1 MTPPLDDAD
10 RRYER
15 RHRIAVGGMGEVW
28 AAQDTVLGREVAV
41 KVLKAEYAADAG
53 FRARFS
59 TEARNA
65 AALHHPGIA
74 SVFDY
79 GTEGADGSPY
89 LVMELVDGKPLSELV
104 AGGRAVAPERAREL
118 ALQVAEALAVA
129 HAAGVVHRDVKPANL
144 LVTPQGRVKITDFGI
159 ARAAGDAAITRTGE
173 IVGTPHYLSPE
184 QASGQPATAAS
195 DVYALGVVLFEC
207 LAGRR
212 PFVADTAVGLALAHL
227 REEVP
232 ELPATVP
239 AGLAA
244 VTYRA
249 LAKDPAERY
258 ADGAAIAEALREAAD
273 GGMPAGPAP
282 TRVMAAPV
290 AGPVPGPATRTT
302 RTSPVVAAVP
312 PARER
317 DRDRD
322 RATPWAAYAVAAL
335 LAVVLVALLLTRP
348 WADDTDTT
356 ADPSPSPS
364 ASATPSET
372 AAEEPTTIALD
383 PDDYVGRPVGE
394 VQAAL
399 GELGLDST
407 TRPVENTGDG
417 TEGEVTSLSPSGDV
431 DPGATITLDVL
442 GAPPAPTPTPS
453 ETATEEPVE
462 PEENGNSG
470 QGNSED
476 RGPDDQG
483 KPDEKG
489 D

>member
-1 MTPPLDDAD
+1 MTPPLDEAD

-15 RHRIAVGGMGEVW
+15 RHRIATGGMGEVW

-41 KVLKAEYAADAG
+41 KVLKAEYAADPG

-74 SVFDY
+74 SVFDF

-104 AGGRAVAPERAREL
+104 SGGRALDPERAREL

-144 LVTPQGRVKITDFGI
+144 LVTPQGQVKITDFGI
-159 ARAAGDAAITRTGE
+159 ARATGDAAITRTGE
-173 IVGTPHYLSPE
+173 IIGTPHYLSPE
-184 QASGQPATAAS
+184 QARGDSATAAS

-212 PFVADTAVGLALAHL
+212 PFAADTAVGLALAHL

-232 ELPATVP
+232 DLPPGVP

-258 ADGAAIAEALREAAD
+258 ADGAEIAAALREAAH
-273 GGMPAGPAP
+273 GGVPAGPAP
-282 TRVMAAPV
+282 TRVMTAPAAAAAAP
-290 AGPVPGPATRTT
+290 TT
-302 RTSPVVAAVP
+302 RTSRVAPVAAAAP
-312 PARER
+312 P

-322 RATPWAAYAVAAL
+322 RSRLPLYAAAAVAAL
-335 LAVVLVALLLTRP
+335 LVLLLLVTRP
-348 WADDTDTT
+348 WDDGDTTT
-356 ADPSPSPS
+356 ADPTPSPSPS
-364 ASATPSET
+364 AQQSQASE
-372 AAEEPTTIALD
+372 APTTVSLD
-383 PDDYVGRPVGE
+383 PDAYVGRPVDEVRGE
-394 VQAAL
+394 L
-399 GELGLDST
+399 DELGLDST
-407 TRPVENTGDG
+407 TRTVANDGDQDEGTVAALDPTGDVEEG
-417 TEGEVTSLSPSGDV
+417 TS
-431 DPGATITLDVL
+431 ITLDVVD
-442 GAPPAPTPTPS
+442 APPPPDPTPTP
-453 ETATEEPVE
+453 TEEPTTE
-462 PEENGNSG
+462 APTEAPSDDSGRGNA
-470 QGNSED
+470 ED
-476 RGPDDQG
+476 EG
-483 KPDEKG
+483 KPDDKGADKPEKG